1 MFVVDSLLC
10 FGGKTWYNAVRSS
23 ALMSVSEVRAIF
35 LVEALKLLTP
45 YFTPKIFISHT
56 RFQTW
61 PLKSIPV
68 FRPEGQSMSNSNI
81 TLSFLFIWN

>member
-1 MFVVDSLLC
+1 MGRKNNILMKKKSVRKFL
-10 FGGKTWYNAVRSS
+10 GWYSS
-23 ALMSVSEVRAIF
+23 EF

-45 YFTPKIFISHT
+45 YFTPEIFICHT